1 MKINDDAPVPTT
13 ATQPAKLLWTTPR
26 VVPLLA
32 DVGTQGKSTLFPRE
46 TTFPPTATISGVS

>member
-26 VVPLLA
+26 VITIGEAEGKTVPTQNETITPYYGA
-32 DVGTQGKSTLFPRE
+32 GTS
-46 TTFPPTATISGVS
+46 